1 MEKPYIIHVGS
12 HKRIHNTGR
21 PYTAEDYTI
30 TKFFQEQ
37 VRISFVLAIYSGLRK
52 EELLAL
58 QWDDINF
65 VSDIVQVSKAETI
78 VEG

>member
-21 PYTAEDYTI
+21 PCTAEDYTI

-58 QWDDINF
+58 Q
-65 VSDIVQVSKAETI
+65 
-78 VEG
+78 